1 MRNITAILGSAL
13 FMLVGCEVEKP
24 VETVSIVQNYK
35 NWQWDSVFVA
45 KNKYISLA
53 VVPDAAG
60 RVLEYNL
67 GEVPSLWLNPELFGK
82 SFAPNDEVKPDE
94 WRNFGGYRLVPIP
107 VDNCATGV
115 DGKKTKRWPPP
126 VVIGDSPYKVGI
138 STNKNGLQSIDVVSG
153 IQELPVPSYDNK
165 SKKFIHPDVIEE
177 RLQYKRSLYIETG
190 SSLVYIKHTLINK
203 GDKTVKRGIMTTS
216 QHISRSQAELEDGEN
231 FRAYIPFDEK
241 LKMPDG
247 EQYHIN
253 VTPESRWRYVN
264 RNRMP
269 LDKNNP
275 EHVKKYFNH
284 GTNWNGE
291 VAPGIFEI
299 EYDYNLMGGFHMISS
314 KNWLCYV
321 NKINNT
327 AFVKIMEPFDPS
339 LEYDF
344 GVNAAIYN
352 SGMLTGYLETEV
364 KTPIHTLLPGESF
377 DYQEIQGAAKIV
389 STPILDVNRTGII
402 TQKLN
407 FDRSTSAF
415 IGQYGVFI
423 EGTAILRLLDKSEGI
438 VKEMV
443 LEEVNP
449 LKAFS
454 LKYIFGSTGKA
465 FSSQLLIKDGEG
477 KEYLLDSLSL
487 FSSI

>member
-1 MRNITAILGSAL
+1 MRNRFSILGIAL
-13 FMLVGCEVEKP
+13 VMLVGCEAEKP
-24 VETVSIVQNYK
+24 IETVSIVNNYK

-53 VVPDAAG
+53 VVPQAAG
-60 RVLEYNL
+60 RMLEYNL
-67 GEVPSLWLNPELFGK
+67 GDVPSLWLNPKLFGK
-82 SFAPNDEVKPDE
+82 SFAPNDEVKQNE

-107 VDNCATGV
+107 VGNCAIGA
-115 DGKKTKRWPPP
+115 DGKKSKRWPPP

-138 STNKNGLQSIDVVSG
+138 STNKDGIQSIDVESG
-153 IQELPVPSYDNK
+153 IQELPVPSFDNK
-165 SKKFIHPDVIEE
+165 SQKFIHPETIDE
-177 RLQYKRSLYIETG
+177 RLQYKRSLHIETG
-190 SSLVYIKHTLINK
+190 SSLVFIKHTLINR
-203 GDKTVKRGIMTTS
+203 GDKAVKRGIMTTS
-216 QHISRSQAELEDGEN
+216 QNISRSKPDLEDGEN
-231 FRAYIPFDEK
+231 FRAYIPFDKKFK
-241 LKMPDG
+241 LPDG

-253 VTPESRWRYVN
+253 VTPESHWRYVH

-299 EYDYNLMGGFHMISS
+299 EYDYYLMGGFHMISS

-321 NKINNT
+321 IKTNNT
-327 AFVKIMEPFDPS
+327 AFVKIMEEYDPS

-352 SGMLTGYLETEV
+352 SGMVTGYLETEV
-364 KTPIHTLLPGESF
+364 KTPIHTILPGESF

-389 STPILDVNRTGII
+389 STPILDVNRAGII

-407 FDRSTSAF
+407 FDSKTNSLN
-415 IGQYGVFI
+415 GQYGVFH
-423 EGTAILRLLDKSEGI
+423 EGKAILRLLNESGGKINDLPQEDI
-438 VKEMV
+438 
-443 LEEVNP
+443 NP
-449 LKAFS
+449 LKPFT
-454 LKYIFGSTGKA
+454 LKYLLGKNENPLGC
-465 FSSQLLIKDGEG
+465 QLLIKDTDGI
-477 KEYLLDSLSL
+477 EYLLDS
-487 FSSI
+487 FTF

>member
-1 MRNITAILGSAL
+1 MKNTIAILSAAL
-13 FMLVGCEVEKP
+13 LMLCSCENEKTIS
-24 VETVSIVQNYK
+24 TVSIVDNYK

-60 RVLEYNL
+60 RMLEYNL
-67 GEVPSLWLNPELFGK
+67 GDAPSLWLNPELFGK
-82 SFAPNDEVKPDE
+82 SFVPNDEVMPNE

-107 VDNCATGV
+107 VDNCAIDSKGN
-115 DGKKTKRWPPP
+115 KTKRWPPP
-126 VVIGDSPYKVGI
+126 VTIGDSPYQVGM
-138 STNKNGLQSIDVVSG
+138 STDKNGVQSINVESG
-153 IQELPVPSYDNK
+153 IQELPVPTFDNK
-165 SKKFIHPDVIEE
+165 SKKFIKPDSIDE
-177 RLQYKRSLYIETG
+177 RLQYKRSLHIDQA

-203 GDKTVKRGIMTTS
+203 GDKTIKRGIMTTS
-216 QHISRSQAELEDGEN
+216 QHISRSKPELEDGEN

-241 LKMPDG
+241 YKMPDG

-275 EHVKKYFNH
+275 EHVEKYFNH

-299 EYDYNLMGGFHMISS
+299 EYDYNLMGGFHMVSS

-321 NKINNT
+321 NKTNNT
-327 AFVKIMEPFDPS
+327 AFVKIMEKYDPS
-339 LEYDF
+339 LEYAF

-352 SGMLTGYLETEV
+352 SGMVTGYLETEV

-377 DYQEIQGAAKIV
+377 DYQEIQGAAKV
-389 STPILDVNRTGII
+389 GSTPVLDVNMAGII
-402 TQKLN
+402 TKKL
-407 FDRSTSAF
+407 AF
-415 IGQYGVFI
+415 NSDQFSGEYGVFI
-423 EGTAILRLLDKSEGI
+423 EGKAILRLFDEEGEKI
-438 VKEMV
+438 KDFPQGD
-443 LEEVNP
+443 VNP
-449 LKAFS
+449 LQVFTLNYLLAESEK
-454 LKYIFGSTGKA
+454 GSTC
-465 FSSQLLIKDGEG
+465 QLIIIDDKD
-477 KEYLLDSLSL
+477 KEHLLDS
-487 FSSI
+487 FAF

>member
-1 MRNITAILGSAL
+1 MSS
-13 FMLVGCEVEKP
+13 CELEKP
-24 VETVSIVQNYK
+24 IQTISIVNNYK

-53 VVPDAAG
+53 VVPQAAG

-67 GEVPSLWLNPELFGK
+67 GDVPSLWLNPDLFGK
-82 SFAPNDEVKPDE
+82 SFASSEEVKTDE

-107 VDNCATGV
+107 VDNCAIGA

-126 VVIGDSPYKVGI
+126 VTIGDSPYKVKL
-138 STNKNGLQSIDVVSG
+138 STDKNGHQSIDVESG
-153 IQELPVPSYDNK
+153 IQELPVPTFDTK
-165 SKKFIHPDVIEE
+165 SQKFIYPEVIDE
-177 RLQYKRSLYIETG
+177 RLQYKRSLRIETA
-190 SSLVYIKHTLINK
+190 SSLVFIKHTLMNR
-203 GDKTVKRGIMTTS
+203 GNKTVKRGIMTTS
-216 QHISRSQAELEDGEN
+216 QHISRSQPELEDGEN
-231 FRAYIPFDEK
+231 FRAYIPFDEG

-253 VTPESRWRYVN
+253 VTPESRWRYVD

-269 LDKNNP
+269 LNKNNP
-275 EHVKKYFNH
+275 EHVKKYYNH

-299 EYDYNLMGGFHMISS
+299 QYDYYLMGGFHMISS

-321 NKINNT
+321 NRTNNT

-339 LEYDF
+339 LDYDF

-352 SGMLTGYLETEV
+352 SGMVTGYLETEV

-377 DYQEIQGAAKIV
+377 DYEEMQGAAKIV

-402 TQKLN
+402 TKKLN
-407 FDRSTSAF
+407 FDRVTTSLN
-415 IGQYGVFI
+415 GEYGVFN
-423 EGTAILRLLDKSEGI
+423 EGVAVLQLFDKSGEI
-438 VKEMV
+438 VKKIE
-443 LEEVNP
+443 LEKVNP
-449 LKAFS
+449 LKAFIFNCS
-454 LKYIFGSTGKA
+454 LEDEARLSEC
-465 FSSQLLIKDGEG
+465 QLLIKGDYGE
-477 KEYLLDSLSL
+477 EYLLDS
-487 FSSI
+487 FTF